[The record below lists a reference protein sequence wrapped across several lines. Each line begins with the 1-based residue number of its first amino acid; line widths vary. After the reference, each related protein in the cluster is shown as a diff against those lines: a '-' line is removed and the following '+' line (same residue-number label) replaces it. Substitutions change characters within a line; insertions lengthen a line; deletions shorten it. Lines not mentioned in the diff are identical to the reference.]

1 MNIENDLNLIPE
13 QYRSLS
19 LSENEIVLPYLEV
32 IGVIKYFRENKIA
45 VIAWEGW
52 AKYPDNKKSHFGEF
66 QGTISVCRNL
76 CETWNEFVIR
86 SLDFAENTIKKDYN
100 EWKINFPPIPELYFC
115 LSLQIQ
121 DNEK

>member
-1 MNIENDLNLIPE
+1 MSIENDLNLIPE
-13 QYRSLS
+13 QYRSIS

-32 IGVIKYFRENKIA
+32 IEVIKYFRENKIA

-52 AKYPDNKKSHFGEF
+52 AKYPDNKKGHFGEF
-66 QGTISVCRNL
+66 QGTISVCKNL
-76 CETWNEFVIR
+76 DETWNEFVIR
-86 SLDFAENTIKKDYN
+86 SFDFAENTIKKDYN